1 MRFERAFF
9 LRIWDVILTLSVSAA
24 ALTTPLRLVM
34 NLQPRGFVLY
44 MDELLTLIFGLDI
57 VLRWLQRRQAQPAKK
72 EDGAPPKPELYP
84 FVWLTLDVLAALPL
98 GLVFNH
104 AWWEIFRLLK
114 LARVGQFMRQWRKRA
129 VKSSNV
135 LQLAFFLYW
144 LLLSVHWIACGWLAL
159 RGVTAGEETSNYL
172 RALYWAVQTFST
184 VGYGDITAANDAQT
198 LYALVVMLIGVGV
211 YGYLIGNVAS
221 LLANIDPAKVHHLQ
235 NLEKLTAFMN
245 YRSIP
250 PEIQKRIR
258 DYYDYLWEKR
268 LSYDEST
275 VISEL
280 PPSLKTQVSLFLKR
294 DIIAKVPLFQGA
306 SDEFIKE
313 IALQMK
319 PLVFMP
325 GDYVYH
331 AGEQGRD
338 MYFISK
344 GTLEVVSKDDAQV
357 FATLTDGDFFG
368 EIALVLNEP
377 RTASVRAVTFC
388 DLYRLDKEVFEHVLR
403 DHPEIGA
410 QITSKAKTRRASDK
424 SNRVVS

>member
-1 MRFERAFF
+1 MRFERALL
-9 LRIWDVILTLSVSAA
+9 LRIWDVLLTLSVSAA
-24 ALTTPLRLVM
+24 ALITPLLLVM
-34 NLQPRGFVLY
+34 QLEAYGLAFY
-44 MDELLTLIFGLDI
+44 MDELLTLIFACDLL
-57 VLRWLQRRQAQPAKK
+57 LRLLQSRA
-72 EDGAPPKPELYP
+72 PKPETIPANTSPKAERYSAT
-84 FVWLTLDVLAALPL
+84 WLVVDLLAALPF
-98 GLVFNH
+98 GLLLNN
-104 AWWEIFRLLK
+104 AWWEIFRMLK
-114 LARVGQFMRQWRKRA
+114 LARVGQLMRQWRKRT
-129 VKSSNV
+129 VKRSNV

-159 RGVTAGEETSNYL
+159 RGVTPGAEASNYL
-172 RALYWAVQTFST
+172 RALYWAIQTFST
-184 VGYGDITAANDAQT
+184 VGYGDVTATNDAQT

-268 LSYDEST
+268 LSFDESN
-275 VISEL
+275 VIADL
-280 PPSLKTQVSLFLKR
+280 PPSLKTEVSLFLKR

-306 SDEFIKE
+306 SEEFIKE
-313 IALQMK
+313 IALEMK

-338 MYFISK
+338 MYFINK
-344 GTLEVVSKDDAQV
+344 GTVEIVSKTGAQIY
-357 FATLTDGDFFG
+357 ATLTDGDFFG

-377 RTASVRAVTFC
+377 RTASVRTVTFC
-388 DLYRLDKEVFEHVLR
+388 DLYRLDKQVFEHVLR
-403 DHPEIGA
+403 HHPEIGA
-410 QITSKAKTRRASDK
+410 QLTSKAEKRRAADK
-424 SNRVVS
+424 NHHDGD